1 MGRIASTSTICI
13 AAPCFK
19 KEKIR
24 MNPVKSSQIEGIP
37 KMYRTSKGWRIFFFI
52 ILPPF
57 IGIITWLIVYSF
69 TGNDLK
75 DISTRLIIFL
85 MGLGFDIFLIYG
97 IFYLVKY
104 RVELFPGRIVE
115 IGVFK
120 KKEIVLEKCEGFRVL
135 PTQYINQVQFIRKGT
150 GKKISMALM
159 MHDSNGFLQWLNCSL
174 RNLDAEEYEKEV
186 KTILSNEA
194 LGVTEQQRVD
204 AFERA
209 RKYASILNYIS
220 LAAMLWVLIKPQPY
234 EIAIWTV
241 ILLPIIVLASSRLFS
256 DIIRFD
262 GPRKGVYPTIAG
274 PFLMPGI
281 ALSLRAFLDWN
292 ILSWNNFW
300 MPFAGISVTLSCLL
314 LFSFKEVRKKYGQ
327 AIGMI
332 TFCAVYGYGA
342 TISLNGINDK
352 SRPACYSAAV
362 IDKRVS
368 TGKTTSYYL
377 KLSPWGPRN
386 AEKEVDVSKDVYHSV
401 GIIDS
406 VSIFVKNGAMNIP
419 WFFVMK
425 NQHDKNKK

>member
-1 MGRIASTSTICI
+1 
-13 AAPCFK
+13 
-19 KEKIR
+19 
-24 MNPVKSSQIEGIP
+24 
-37 KMYRTSKGWRIFFFI
+37 MYRISKKWRIFFFI
-52 ILPPF
+52 LLPSLIGLMTGLMVYAF
-57 IGIITWLIVYSF
+57 IGNDVKGIAVRIV
-69 TGNDLK
+69 L
-75 DISTRLIIFL
+75 FL
-85 MGLGFDIFLIYG
+85 MGLGFDMFLTYAL
-97 IFYLVKY
+97 FSMAKY
-104 RVELFPGRIVE
+104 RIEVFAEKIVE
-115 IGVFK
+115 TGVFK
-120 KKEIVLEKCEGFRVL
+120 KKEIFLRDIEGFRIV
-135 PTQYINQVQFIRKGT
+135 PTQYINQVQFIRRGT
-150 GKKISMALM
+150 GKKISMSLM
-159 MHDSNGFLQWLNCSL
+159 MYDSNGFLQWLNGSL

-186 KTILSNEA
+186 KTILTNEE
-194 LGVTEQQRVD
+194 LGITEQQRAD

-220 LAAMLWVLIKPQPY
+220 IAAMLWVLIKPQPY

-262 GPRKGVYPTIAG
+262 GPKKSVYPTIAG

-292 ILSWNNFW
+292 ILSWHNFW
-300 MPFAGISVTLSCLL
+300 MPFAGIVVTLSCLV

-332 TFCAVYGYGA
+332 AFCAIYGYGA
-342 TISLNGINDK
+342 TISLNGITDK

-377 KLSPWGPRN
+377 KLTPWGPRN
-386 AEKEVDVSKDVYHSV
+386 TGKEVDVSKDVYHSV
-401 GIIDS
+401 GINDS
-406 VSIFVKNGAMNIP
+406 VSIYVKNGAMKIP

-425 NQHDKNKK
+425 KST